1 MKKITALIAAAILAI
16 SLFPSFVD
24 AGGRGGG
31 RSSGGYSSKG
41 YSSKGYS
48 SPKSYSPKVNYS
60 TETYKSTDIPKTKRS
75 KSAKDAFLRE
85 QGYKN
90 VPQGYEVD
98 HVTPLHKGGADAPY
112 NMQLLPKELHQQKTN
127 SER

>member
-1 MKKITALIAAAILAI
+1 VKKITAVLSAAILAM
-16 SLFPSFVD
+16 SLYPSFVD

-41 YSSKGYS
+41 YSPRSYS
-48 SPKSYSPKVNYS
+48 PRIYSPKVDSWN
-60 TETYKSTDIPKTKRS
+60 YKSTGLPKTNRS
-75 KSAKDAFLRE
+75 KSAKDKFLRG

-90 VPQGYEVD
+90 VPQGYEIN
-98 HVTPLHKGGADAPY
+98 HITPLHKGGADSPY